1 MPRKSQSAIDQY
13 KARRLGHDDPTR
25 RDPERDE
32 DGAPRLRRLLVLV
45 IALLAAVAF
54 WVWRALPADP
64 APVQLTYEIDL
75 TRAPEGTLSIT
86 LIAEGELPP
95 ELPLAAALEPA
106 GPRASGVHIG
116 SPRAV
121 ALGAD
126 GSRTGELTVLPRGD
140 GWTVSA
146 RDVRRVGV
154 RYDVDLSR
162 ASGDDEDIRRH
173 ISTPVAGGV
182 RAAGYELFLMPE
194 RVAVQDITVMIHNP
208 GELPLLV
215 PWPALVRGPE
225 RAAIEPDA
233 TATPTEAGGDGRP
246 VQQAHLGLGQGYEP
260 GEVEPAVAVERA
272 RPRSPIAAPVPS
284 NLFYHPKDLSDLNN
298 ALIIC
303 GDIRTLSVQA
313 RDCII
318 QLATDQAWPFRD
330 EAALDL
336 VRRIAR
342 TELGFFGSSPSPQI
356 TVLLSANRVT
366 ARDGFDVY
374 GVHTG
379 SSVLVLMS
387 PETTYGLLEENS
399 ASVIAHEMFHGW
411 LGEALRQT
419 DPSTLWFT
427 EGVTTWYSARMLTA
441 AGLWTPDHARRTLAE
456 RLRRDW
462 VENPLL
468 GRISLA
474 DAAAEVMASSEQVR
488 YAYAGGVAAAMALDQ
503 WLAASSGL
511 ERPLDEVLRHL
522 YAEYE
527 GQDLSRELIE
537 RAIAEVT
544 GVDCHDWLEAHVY
557 GRTALP
563 PPEQLI

>member
-13 KARRLGHDDPTR
+13 KARRLGRDDPTR
-25 RDPERDE
+25 RDSGRQTE
-32 DGAPRLRRLLVLV
+32 GAGRGRRLLLLTVALV
-45 IALLAAVAF
+45 AALGA

-64 APVQLTYEIDL
+64 VPVQLAYEIDL
-75 TRAPEGTLSIT
+75 TRAPQGTLAIT
-86 LIAEGELPP
+86 LIAEGELPD
-95 ELPLAAALEPA
+95 ELPLAAAI
-106 GPRASGVHIG
+106 GPVGTSESGVHLAA
-116 SPRAV
+116 PRAV
-121 ALGAD
+121 ALNGD
-126 GSRTGELTVLPRGD
+126 GSRREDLRVLTEPD
-140 GWTVSA
+140 GWRVETA
-146 RDVRRVGV
+146 GARRVGV
-154 RYDVDLSR
+154 RYEVDLSHVDG
-162 ASGDDEDIRRH
+162 SEEDIRRH

-182 RAAGYELFLMPE
+182 RAAGYELFLMP
-194 RVAVQDITVMIHNP
+194 RQVAVQDITVMIHNP
-208 GELPLLV
+208 GDLPVLV
-215 PWPALVRGPE
+215 PWPALVRGPHRPDTAE
-225 RAAIEPDA
+225 ADADPAADPSD
-233 TATPTEAGGDGRP
+233 DLP
-246 VQQAHLGLGQGYEP
+246 VQRAHLGLGQGYEP
-260 GEVEPAVAVERA
+260 ALVEPAAAGGERPTA
-272 RPRSPIAAPVPS
+272 ASAPVPS
-284 NLFYHPKDLSDLNN
+284 NLFYHPKDLSDLHN

-303 GDIRTLSVQA
+303 GDIRSLSVQA
-313 RDCII
+313 RDCVI
-318 QLATDQAWPFRD
+318 QLATDQDWPFRD
-330 EAALDL
+330 DAALDL

-387 PETTYGLLEENS
+387 PETTYGLLEERC

-411 LGEALRQT
+411 LGEAVRQT

-441 AGLWTPDHARRTLAE
+441 AGLWTPEHARRTLAE

-462 VENPLL
+462 AESPLL

-474 DAAAEVMASSEQVR
+474 DAAAGVMADAEQVR

-503 WLAASSGL
+503 WLAVSSGL

-522 YAEYE
+522 YMQYE
-527 GQDLSRELIE
+527 GHDLSRELIE
-537 RAIAEVT
+537 RAIHEVT
-544 GVDCHDWLEAHVY
+544 GVDSHDWLEAHVY

-563 PPEQLI
+563 PPQQLI